1 MFTMVRP
8 ESDGT
13 KRRRGTLRLPGWP
26 CGAVHEAFLRRCK
39 PDQVRRVCLNRSL
52 ATVPP
57 LQSKLEHNSEQNW
70 MRCG

>member
-39 PDQVRRVCLNRSL
+39 PDQVQKGVSQPQLGYGTP
-52 ATVPP
+52 A
-57 LQSKLEHNSEQNW
+57 SK
-70 MRCG
+70 